1 MGMTYEEAIQFL
13 ESFIDYEKI
22 GGAYYTDKREMLASI
37 KALLSRLG
45 NPEKDLEYIHI
56 AGTKGKGSTA
66 AMATSILTAAG
77 LKTGLYTSP
86 HLIDFRERIKIDGK
100 MISREDTATHV
111 EALSEAALAVRDDP
125 SVGML
130 SFFEVYTA
138 LAFLYFQRQKCD
150 LVILETGLG
159 GRLDATN
166 VILPRVC
173 AITLIGHDHEYLLGD
188 TLEKIAIE
196 KAGIFKP
203 GVPAVIAPQPPE
215 AEEALSREAQ
225 KVGIPAYWLREG
237 NQEQLQKDQIQY
249 QAHEESLEK
258 RTFRF
263 QGLNKTYDPLESPLI
278 GRHQITNAATAVALV
293 ELATA
298 GRADISQKVIQN
310 GLKQTVWPGRF
321 QIVSR
326 EPLIVLDGAHNPE
339 SAVILRNTVKEQL
352 NYDRLILIFG
362 GMSDHNLRKVAE
374 SLFPMADHVVLT
386 RSKNPRAATPEK
398 LMELTGDLCKKYT
411 LAQTTFKALETAK
424 ANSGKK
430 DAILIVGSLYIVGEA
445 MTVLIPETQRSL

>member
-1 MGMTYEEAIQFL
+1 MGLNYEEAIRFL

-37 KALLSRLG
+37 KALLERLG
-45 NPEKDLEYIHI
+45 NPEKSLEYVHI

-66 AMATSILTAAG
+66 AMASSIFTAAG

-100 MISREDTATHV
+100 MISREDTAAQV
-111 EALSEAALAVRDDP
+111 EFLADAAQAVRDDP

-138 LAFLYFQRQKCD
+138 LAFLHFKQQNCD
-150 LVILETGLG
+150 LVVLETGLG

-166 VILPRVC
+166 VIIPRVC

-203 GVPAVIAPQPPE
+203 GVPAVIAPQSLE
-215 AEEALSREAQ
+215 AEEALKREARRID
-225 KVGIPAYWLREG
+225 IPTYWLQEG
-237 NQEQLQKDQIQY
+237 TWENLPENQIRFRIN
-249 QAHEESLEK
+249 EESKEK
-258 RTFRF
+258 RTFYF
-263 QGLNKTYDPLESPLI
+263 QGLNKRFDSLESPLI
-278 GRHQITNAATAVALV
+278 GRHQVTNAATAVAITVLASKGIM
-293 ELATA
+293 ELSPE
-298 GRADISQKVIQN
+298 IIKQ

-326 EPLIVLDGAHNPE
+326 EPTIVLDGAHNPE
-339 SAVILRNTVKEQL
+339 SAVILKNTVREQL
-352 NYDRLILIFG
+352 KYKRLILIFG
-362 GMSDHNLRKVAE
+362 GMSDHNLRVVAE
-374 SLFPMADHVVLT
+374 SLFPLADHVILT

-398 LMELTGDLCKKYT
+398 LAEMTGDLCTQYT
-411 LAQTTFKALETAK
+411 LASTTGEALKIAQTKAGT
-424 ANSGKK
+424 
-430 DAILIVGSLYIVGEA
+430 DDVILIIGSLYIVGEA
-445 MTVLIPETQRSL
+445 MTELIPEALI